1 MKISTKR
8 LAIVTTVASGV
19 LFVAAGGFGAA
30 AILKSQQQVPSKTVT
45 VDVGTGTPGPPG
57 PKGDTGPAGPAG
69 PAGQKGDKGD
79 PGPAGAAGPKGDTG
93 PAGPKGDAGAAGPP
107 GPPGPAGSTECP
119 AGSTFGK
126 LVINAPKGQV
136 AIYACIVD

>member
-1 MKISTKR
+1 MNPKHI
-8 LAIVTTVASGV
+8 AIAATAASGV

-45 VDVGTGTPGPPG
+45 VDVGTGG
-57 PKGDTGPAGPAG
+57 TGPAGPAG
-69 PAGQKGDKGD
+69 PAGPKGDKGD
-79 PGPAGAAGPKGDTG
+79 PGPAG

-119 AGSTFGK
+119 TGSTFGK
-126 LVINAPKGQV
+126 LVINAPKGQTS
-136 AIYACIVD
+136 IYTCIVD

>member
-1 MKISTKR
+1 MKISTKQ

-69 PAGQKGDKGD
+69 PKGD
-79 PGPAGAAGPKGDTG
+79 PG

-119 AGSTFGK
+119 TGSTFGK
-126 LVINAPKGQV
+126 LVINAPKGQTS
-136 AIYACIVD
+136 IYTCIVD

>member
-1 MKISTKR
+1 MKIRRMSTKEI
-8 LAIVTTVASGV
+8 AIASTVASGV

-57 PKGDTGPAGPAG
+57 PAGATGPAGPAG
-69 PAGQKGDKGD
+69 PAGPKGDKGD
-79 PGPAGAAGPKGDTG
+79 PGPAGPKGDTG
-93 PAGPKGDAGAAGPP
+93 AQGPP

-126 LVINAPKGQV
+126 LVINAPKGQTS
-136 AIYACIVD
+136 IYTCIVD